1 MANEITWRLE
11 NEKISRLLLHYAI
24 PAVIGTMVN
33 ALYNI
38 VDRIFIGQGV
48 GPLAMAGLTLTFPIL
63 LFLQAFGM
71 LVGAG
76 AATRVS
82 IHLGRKAN
90 DMAEKVLGNAFTL
103 TFLITI
109 VTVVPCMIW
118 MEDLLLAF
126 GGSEQTIPYAK
137 DYLNIVVP
145 GTILTSLS
153 FGFNAVM
160 RASGYPKKAMF
171 TMLIGAV
178 ANVIL
183 DPIFIFWL
191 DMGIKG
197 AAVATIISMLLCTLF
212 VMNHFVQ
219 KDSIVRFHRG
229 TFRLERHVVWNILT
243 IGVSPFAMQLA
254 GSLVVVIQNYALK
267 QHGGDLALGANGII
281 SSVGMLLVML
291 VIGIAQG
298 MQPIVGYNFGAK
310 KYDRVQE
317 TLRLVIIAA
326 TIIMGIGCF
335 CSVVFPKLIARAF
348 TNDPALLDVTA
359 NGLRISLL
367 VFIVVGSQISISQ
380 FFQSIGIA
388 WKAMFLSLSR
398 QVLFLIPAM
407 LLFSRF
413 WGLDGVWYAAPFS
426 DFIAAVTAW
435 LFLWYHVKNMKSKGL
450 G

>member
-1 MANEITWRLE
+1 
-11 NEKISRLLLHYAI
+11 
-24 PAVIGTMVN
+24 
-33 ALYNI
+33 
-38 VDRIFIGQGV
+38 
-48 GPLAMAGLTLTFPIL
+48 
-63 LFLQAFGM
+63 
-71 LVGAG
+71 
-76 AATRVS
+76 
-82 IHLGRKAN
+82 
-90 DMAEKVLGNAFTL
+90 
-103 TFLITI
+103 
-109 VTVVPCMIW
+109 
-118 MEDLLLAF
+118 
-126 GGSEQTIPYAK
+126 
-137 DYLNIVVP
+137 
-145 GTILTSLS
+145 
-153 FGFNAVM
+153 
-160 RASGYPKKAMF
+160 
-171 TMLIGAV
+171 
-178 ANVIL
+178 
-183 DPIFIFWL
+183 
-191 DMGIKG
+191 
-197 AAVATIISMLLCTLF
+197 
-212 VMNHFVQ
+212 
-219 KDSIVRFHRG
+219 
-229 TFRLERHVVWNILT
+229 
-243 IGVSPFAMQLA
+243 MQLA

-359 NGLRISLL
+359 NGLL